1 MKKLI
6 LAASI
11 AAIATGSANAATIY
25 EGKGLTYKLKGD
37 FQVQLRQDVG
47 DDQNLDVEF
56 DDLELKNSVV
66 YDLNNGL
73 KAFGQLDFGFKNAAE
88 DKQDGS
94 DLEEAYIGLDF
105 GKVAVSVGKQDFA
118 TDEFGVE
125 AAYEL
130 RSEADRFEEQGTD
143 GDDTIRVNASL
154 DNIYIAASYE
164 IEAEGESSENGQSL
178 DLFVSTELSGVELA
192 AAYQTME
199 ATPTSA
205 SKDTWG
211 VSAAYDFG
219 VAKLAADFS
228 TTEDVADQYNLAAVI
243 PVDKTTKVAVGMLN
257 IKPETGDD
265 VTEWYANVTYKFP
278 SQKNVSVFAEIADT
292 DEDDIEIGY
301 LAGMR
306 LKF

>member
-105 GKVAVSVGKQDFA
+105 GKVAVSVGKQNFA

-154 DNIYIAASYE
+154 DNVYIAASYE

>member
-66 YDLNNGL
+66 YDLKNGV
-73 KAFGQLDFGFKNAAE
+73 KAFGQLDFGFKDAAE

-105 GKVAVSVGKQDFA
+105 GKVAVSIGKQNFA

-154 DNIYIAASYE
+154 DNVYIAASYE

-228 TTEDVADQYNLAAVI
+228 TTEDVADQYNLAAVV

>member
-11 AAIATGSANAATIY
+11 AAIATGSANGATIY

-37 FQVQLRQDVG
+37 LQIQLRQDVG
-47 DDQNLDVEF
+47 EDQSMDVEF
-56 DDLELKNSVV
+56 DDLELKNSIV
-66 YDLNNGL
+66 YELNNGL
-73 KAFGQLDFGFKNAAE
+73 KAFGQLDFGFKDAAE
-88 DKQDGS
+88 DKQNGS

-105 GKVAVSVGKQDFA
+105 GKVAVSVGKQNFA

-154 DNIYIAASYE
+154 DNVYIAASYE
-164 IEAEGESSENGQSL
+164 IEAEGESSENGKSL
-178 DLFVSTELSGVELA
+178 DLFVSTKLSGVELA
-192 AAYQTME
+192 AAYQSME
-199 ATPTSA
+199 ATPTSG

-219 VAKLAADFS
+219 IAKLAADFS
-228 TTEDVADQYNLAAVI
+228 TTEDTADQYNLAAVV
-243 PVDKTTKVAVGMLN
+243 PVDKTTKVAVGFLN
-257 IKPETGDD
+257 IKPETGSD
-265 VTEWYANVTYKFP
+265 VTELYANVTYKFP

-292 DEDDIEIGY
+292 NEEGVDIGY

-306 LKF
+306 MKF

>member
-11 AAIATGSANAATIY
+11 AAVATGSANAATIY

-105 GKVAVSVGKQDFA
+105 GKVAVSVGKQNFA

-125 AAYEL
+125 VAYEL

-154 DNIYIAASYE
+154 ENVYIAASYE
-164 IEAEGESSENGQSL
+164 IEAEGESSENGQSF

-199 ATPTSA
+199 ATPTSD

-292 DEDDIEIGY
+292 DEDDVEIGY